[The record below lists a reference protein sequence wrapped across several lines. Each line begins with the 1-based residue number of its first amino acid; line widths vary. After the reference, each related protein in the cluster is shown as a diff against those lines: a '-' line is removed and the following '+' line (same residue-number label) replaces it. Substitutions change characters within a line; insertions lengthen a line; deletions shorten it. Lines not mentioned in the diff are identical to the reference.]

1 MTVKTQLA
9 NVRKKLTGQQ
19 AVLAYFAE
27 AIGRFDSFGAWAE
40 HATLTKGQAPLNKAA
55 EAAKEAVR
63 SAMKGQPREAVHTA
77 EREAIRDAVF
87 LAPLFID
94 VAGGPPKRA
103 RRYSLEATV
112 CARDVQLLLLQQLLA
127 GAAQGAPR
135 PADEPMPDAS
145 ADRIAA
151 VRDRI
156 EDHLAALYL
165 ERRVATVIQSNYFG
179 GQSILVRKDARR
191 VADSVHWA
199 EAIAEEF
206 NEFVRSLDPRDREVP
221 STADGAPC
229 SPADLHI
236 DLQAAKR
243 RASGQVRAEV
253 SFAVN
258 LAKAQALIKLGRD
271 QEGCDLAIESYRSR
285 YGRAEAFDRSRVR

>member
-63 SAMKGQPREAVHTA
+63 SAMKGQPREAVHAA
-77 EREAIRDAVF
+77 EREAVRDAVF
-87 LAPLFID
+87 LALLFMD
-94 VAGGPPKRA
+94 VARGLSERA

-112 CARDVQLLLLQQLLA
+112 CAREVQLLLLQQLLA
-127 GAAQGAPR
+127 EAAQGAPG
-135 PADEPMPDAS
+135 PGDGLMPDIS

-156 EDHLAALYL
+156 EDHLATLYL
-165 ERRVATVIQSNYFG
+165 ERLTIAVAERNYFG
-179 GQSILVRKDARR
+179 GQSILFQQDARR
-191 VADSVHWA
+191 LADSIDWA
-199 EAIAEEF
+199 EAIAGEF

-229 SPADLHI
+229 SPADLAV
-236 DLQAAKR
+236 DVQAAKQ
-243 RASGQVRAEV
+243 RARAQVRVEATY
-253 SFAVN
+253 SVN
-258 LAKAQALIKLGRD
+258 LAKAQALVKLGRD